1 MTTKFGQQVQYKG
14 VASIETNQAAIGVI
28 TFRSRDLK
36 EKSLL
41 PFNKDYGHQ
50 IWKAGP
56 VK

>member
-1 MTTKFGQQVQYKG
+1 MI
-14 VASIETNQAAIGVI
+14 ASVHIGVI